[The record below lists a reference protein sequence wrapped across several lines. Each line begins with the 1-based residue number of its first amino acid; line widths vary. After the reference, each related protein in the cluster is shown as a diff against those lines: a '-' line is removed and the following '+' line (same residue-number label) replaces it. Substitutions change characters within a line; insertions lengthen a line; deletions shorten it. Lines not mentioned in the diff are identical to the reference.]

1 MKNVSLLL
9 SHLLTIVAKLLGPG
23 GIKGIIAE
31 NLLRKRQPQVVCRP
45 RQRAPNLLPT
55 DRFLLGFLSLF
66 SLPGRIVKMAVGM
79 RPSMLL

>member
-1 MKNVSLLL
+1 MKDILPLLI
-9 SHLLTIVAKLLGPG
+9 HLLTAVARLLGPG
-23 GIKGIIAE
+23 VVKGIIAE